1 MKFDAKI
8 HAFKQGSGSASAT
21 SRSQIRAFKPLFRVW
36 TIQLDAKV
44 YDLIWKNYTVLR
56 YQTGCLYSEQ
66 GSGGAAPRSQSSLII
81 VQTLGNEI

>member
-8 HAFKQGSGSASAT
+8 HAFKQGSGSAT

-36 TIQLDAKV
+36 TIQLDAKI

-56 YQTGCLYSEQ
+56 YQTRCMCT
-66 GSGGAAPRSQSSLII
+66 
-81 VQTLGNEI
+81 VQ